1 MQRVNSPPGGIWR
14 RNTTFFLTASV
25 VVSTDQ
31 LSKLWIRSHLTL
43 GESLPETGF
52 LRLTHVRN
60 TGAAFGLFQD
70 QSLLL
75 IIAAII
81 GIAILLFL
89 AIFMYRRFP
98 FLGTMP
104 GRLSLGLI
112 LGGTVGNLIDRL
124 SSGYVTDFID
134 VGIWPAFNAADSAVV
149 IGAILLAYSLIHLDK
164 SGERSDGQAT

>member
-1 MQRVNSPPGGIWR
+1 MQRVNSPRGIWR

-31 LSKLWIRSHLTL
+31 LSKLWIRSNLTL

-98 FLGTMP
+98 FLDTMP

-149 IGAILLAYSLIHLDK
+149 VGAILLAYSLIHLDK
-164 SGERSDGQAT
+164 SGEHSDGQAS